1 MIWFN
6 KKLQIATGVILLVSG
21 TSVLLSDYVK
31 DKRDV
36 VFSEMNLAISE
47 LNKDTLE
54 EINDN
59 STENV
64 ASDKEE
70 EKNDNK
76 EKYYEEYL
84 GVLEISKINFYKGFY
99 NKNSG
104 LNNVDYNLYVLPE
117 SNYPDVVNGNLM
129 IAGHSGNYNN
139 SYFANLYKL
148 NVGDLA
154 SVTYKGKK
162 YTYKITDI
170 YYEKKTGTVR
180 ILRDKN
186 KTTLTLI
193 TCTKDDEAHQT
204 IYIAELI

>member
-1 MIWFN
+1 MKWFN
-6 KKLQIATGVILLVSG
+6 LKLQIATGVILLVSG

-47 LNKDTLE
+47 FNKDTLE
-54 EINDN
+54 QIDNND
-59 STENV
+59 T
-64 ASDKEE
+64 EE
-70 EKNDNK
+70 EKVIEKK
-76 EKYYEEYL
+76 EEKKEQYYEEYI

-117 SNYPDVVNGNLM
+117 SSYPDVVNGNLM

-148 NVGDLA
+148 NVGDTA
-154 SVTYKGKK
+154 KVTYKGKK

>member
-1 MIWFN
+1 MKWFN
-6 KKLQIATGVILLVSG
+6 LKLQIATGVILLVSG
-21 TSVLLSDYVK
+21 TSVLLSDHVK

-54 EINDN
+54 QIDNND
-59 STENV
+59 T
-64 ASDKEE
+64 EE
-70 EKNDNK
+70 EKVIEKK
-76 EKYYEEYL
+76 EEKKEQYYEEYI

-117 SNYPDVVNGNLM
+117 SSYPDVVNGNLM

-148 NVGDLA
+148 NVGDTA
-154 SVTYKGKK
+154 NVTYKGKK

>member
-1 MIWFN
+1 M
-6 KKLQIATGVILLVSG
+6 KKINLKYQIAAGVILVICG
-21 TSVLLSDYVK
+21 TLVLLSDYIK

-54 EINDN
+54 QIDNND
-59 STENV
+59 T
-64 ASDKEE
+64 EE
-70 EKNDNK
+70 EKVIEKK
-76 EKYYEEYL
+76 EEKKEQYYEEYI

-117 SNYPDVVNGNLM
+117 SSYPDVVNGNLM

-148 NVGDLA
+148 NVGDTA
-154 SVTYKGKK
+154 KVTYKGKK

>member
-1 MIWFN
+1 MKWFN
-6 KKLQIATGVILLVSG
+6 LKLQIATGVILLVSG

-54 EINDN
+54 QIDNND
-59 STENV
+59 T
-64 ASDKEE
+64 EE
-70 EKNDNK
+70 EKVIEKK
-76 EKYYEEYL
+76 EEKKEQYYEEYI

-117 SNYPDVVNGNLM
+117 SSYPDVVNGNLM

-148 NVGDLA
+148 NVGDTA
-154 SVTYKGKK
+154 KVTYKGKK

-193 TCTKDDEAHQT
+193 TCTKDDNYHQT

>member
-1 MIWFN
+1 MKWFN
-6 KKLQIATGVILLVSG
+6 LKLQIATGVILLVSG

-54 EINDN
+54 QIGNND
-59 STENV
+59 T
-64 ASDKEE
+64 EE
-70 EKNDNK
+70 EKVIDKK
-76 EKYYEEYL
+76 EEKKEQYYEEYI

-117 SNYPDVVNGNLM
+117 SSYPDVVNGNLM

-148 NVGDLA
+148 NVGDTA
-154 SVTYKGKK
+154 KITYKGKK

>member
-1 MIWFN
+1 MKWFN
-6 KKLQIATGVILLVSG
+6 LKLQIATGVILLVSG

-54 EINDN
+54 QIDNND
-59 STENV
+59 T
-64 ASDKEE
+64 EE
-70 EKNDNK
+70 EKVIDKK
-76 EKYYEEYL
+76 EEKKEQYYEEYI

-99 NKNSG
+99 NKNSS

-117 SNYPDVVNGNLM
+117 SSYPDVVNGNLM

-148 NVGDLA
+148 NVGDTA
-154 SVTYKGKK
+154 KVTYKGKK

>member
-1 MIWFN
+1 
-6 KKLQIATGVILLVSG
+6 
-21 TSVLLSDYVK
+21 
-31 DKRDV
+31 
-36 VFSEMNLAISE
+36 MNLAISE

-54 EINDN
+54 QIDNND
-59 STENV
+59 T
-64 ASDKEE
+64 EE
-70 EKNDNK
+70 EKVIDKK
-76 EKYYEEYL
+76 EEKKEQYYEEYI

-117 SNYPDVVNGNLM
+117 SSYPDVVNGNLM

-148 NVGDLA
+148 NVGDTA
-154 SVTYKGKK
+154 KVTYKGKK

>member
-1 MIWFN
+1 MKWFN
-6 KKLQIATGVILLVSG
+6 LKLQIATGVILLVSG

-54 EINDN
+54 QIDNND
-59 STENV
+59 T
-64 ASDKEE
+64 KEE
-70 EKNDNK
+70 KVLDKKEEKK
-76 EKYYEEYL
+76 EQYYEEYI

-117 SNYPDVVNGNLM
+117 SSYPDVVNGNLM

-148 NVGDLA
+148 NVGDTA
-154 SVTYKGKK
+154 KVTYKGKK

>member
-1 MIWFN
+1 MKWFN
-6 KKLQIATGVILLVSG
+6 LKLQIATGVILLVSG

-54 EINDN
+54 QIDNND
-59 STENV
+59 T
-64 ASDKEE
+64 EE
-70 EKNDNK
+70 EKVIDKK
-76 EKYYEEYL
+76 EEKKEQYYEEYI

-117 SNYPDVVNGNLM
+117 SSYPDVVNGNLM

-148 NVGDLA
+148 NVGDTA
-154 SVTYKGKK
+154 KVTYKGKK

-180 ILRDKN
+180 ILRDRN

-193 TCTKDDEAHQT
+193 TCTKDDNYHQT

>member
-1 MIWFN
+1 MKWFN
-6 KKLQIATGVILLVSG
+6 LKLQIATGVILLVSG

-54 EINDN
+54 QIDNND
-59 STENV
+59 T
-64 ASDKEE
+64 EE
-70 EKNDNK
+70 EKVIEKK
-76 EKYYEEYL
+76 EEKKEQYYEEYI

-117 SNYPDVVNGNLM
+117 SSYPDVVNGNLM

-148 NVGDLA
+148 NVGDTA
-154 SVTYKGKK
+154 KVTYKGKK

>member
-1 MIWFN
+1 MKWFN
-6 KKLQIATGVILLVSG
+6 LKLQIATGVILLVSG

-54 EINDN
+54 QIDNND
-59 STENV
+59 T
-64 ASDKEE
+64 EE
-70 EKNDNK
+70 EKVIDKK
-76 EKYYEEYL
+76 EEKKEQYYEEYI

-117 SNYPDVVNGNLM
+117 SSYPDVVNGNLM

-148 NVGDLA
+148 NVGDTA
-154 SVTYKGKK
+154 KVTYKGKK

-193 TCTKDDEAHQT
+193 TCTKDDNYHQT

>member
-1 MIWFN
+1 MKWFN
-6 KKLQIATGVILLVSG
+6 LKLQIATGVILLVSG

-54 EINDN
+54 QIDNNDI
-59 STENV
+59 
-64 ASDKEE
+64 EE
-70 EKNDNK
+70 EKVIDKK
-76 EKYYEEYL
+76 EEKKEQYYEEYI

-117 SNYPDVVNGNLM
+117 SSYPDVVNGNLM

-148 NVGDLA
+148 NVGDTA
-154 SVTYKGKK
+154 KVTYKGKK

>member
-1 MIWFN
+1 MKWFN
-6 KKLQIATGVILLVSG
+6 LKLQIATGVILLVSG

-54 EINDN
+54 QIDNND
-59 STENV
+59 T
-64 ASDKEE
+64 EE
-70 EKNDNK
+70 EKVIDKK
-76 EKYYEEYL
+76 EEKKEQYYEEYI

-117 SNYPDVVNGNLM
+117 SSYPDVVNGNLM

-148 NVGDLA
+148 NVGDTA
-154 SVTYKGKK
+154 KVTYKGKK

>member
-1 MIWFN
+1 MKWFN
-6 KKLQIATGVILLVSG
+6 LKLQIATGVILLVSG

-54 EINDN
+54 QIDNND
-59 STENV
+59 T
-64 ASDKEE
+64 KEE
-70 EKNDNK
+70 KVIDKKEEKK
-76 EKYYEEYL
+76 EQYYEEYI

-117 SNYPDVVNGNLM
+117 SSYPDVVNGNLM

-148 NVGDLA
+148 NVGDTA
-154 SVTYKGKK
+154 KVTYKGKK

>member
-1 MIWFN
+1 MKWFN
-6 KKLQIATGVILLVSG
+6 LKLQIATGVILLVSG

-54 EINDN
+54 QIDNND
-59 STENV
+59 T
-64 ASDKEE
+64 EE
-70 EKNDNK
+70 EKVIDKK
-76 EKYYEEYL
+76 EEKKEQYYEEYI

-117 SNYPDVVNGNLM
+117 SSYPDVVNGNLM

-148 NVGDLA
+148 NVGDTA
-154 SVTYKGKK
+154 KVTYKGKK

-193 TCTKDDEAHQT
+193 TCTKDDETTQT
-204 IYIAELI
+204 IYIFELVE

>member
-1 MIWFN
+1 MKWFN
-6 KKLQIATGVILLVSG
+6 LKLQIATGVILLVSG

-54 EINDN
+54 QIDNND
-59 STENV
+59 T
-64 ASDKEE
+64 EE
-70 EKNDNK
+70 EKVIDKK
-76 EKYYEEYL
+76 EEKKEQYYEEYI

-117 SNYPDVVNGNLM
+117 SSYPDVVNGNLM

-148 NVGDLA
+148 NVGDTA
-154 SVTYKGKK
+154 KITYKGKK

>member
-1 MIWFN
+1 MKWFN
-6 KKLQIATGVILLVSG
+6 LKLQIATGVILLVSG

-54 EINDN
+54 QIDNNDI
-59 STENV
+59 
-64 ASDKEE
+64 EE
-70 EKNDNK
+70 EKVIDKK
-76 EKYYEEYL
+76 EEKKEQYYEEYI

-117 SNYPDVVNGNLM
+117 SSYPDVVNGNLM

-148 NVGDLA
+148 NVGDTA
-154 SVTYKGKK
+154 KVTYKGKK

-180 ILRDKN
+180 ILRDNN

>member
-1 MIWFN
+1 MKWFN
-6 KKLQIATGVILLVSG
+6 LKLQIATGVILLVSG

-54 EINDN
+54 QIDNND
-59 STENV
+59 T
-64 ASDKEE
+64 EE
-70 EKNDNK
+70 EKVIDKK
-76 EKYYEEYL
+76 EEKKEQYYEEYI

-117 SNYPDVVNGNLM
+117 SSYPDVVNGNLM

-148 NVGDLA
+148 NVGDTA
-154 SVTYKGKK
+154 KVTYKGKK

-180 ILRDKN
+180 ILGDKN

>member
-1 MIWFN
+1 MKWFN
-6 KKLQIATGVILLVSG
+6 LKLQIATGVILLVSG

-54 EINDN
+54 QIDNND
-59 STENV
+59 T
-64 ASDKEE
+64 EE
-70 EKNDNK
+70 EKVIDKK
-76 EKYYEEYL
+76 EEKKEQYFEEYI

-117 SNYPDVVNGNLM
+117 SSYPDVVNGNLM

-148 NVGDLA
+148 NVGDTA
-154 SVTYKGKK
+154 KVTYKGKK

>member
-1 MIWFN
+1 MKWFN
-6 KKLQIATGVILLVSG
+6 LKLQIATGVILLVSG

-54 EINDN
+54 QIDNND
-59 STENV
+59 T
-64 ASDKEE
+64 EE
-70 EKNDNK
+70 EKVIDKK
-76 EKYYEEYL
+76 EEKKEQYYEEYI

-117 SNYPDVVNGNLM
+117 SSYPDVVNGNLM

-148 NVGDLA
+148 NVGDTA
-154 SVTYKGKK
+154 KVTYKGKK

-204 IYIAELI
+204 IYIAELV

>member
-1 MIWFN
+1 MKWFN
-6 KKLQIATGVILLVSG
+6 LKLQIATGVILLVSG

-54 EINDN
+54 QIDNND
-59 STENV
+59 T
-64 ASDKEE
+64 EE
-70 EKNDNK
+70 EKVIYKK
-76 EKYYEEYL
+76 EEKKEQYYEEYI

-117 SNYPDVVNGNLM
+117 SSYPDVVNGNLM

-148 NVGDLA
+148 NVGDTA
-154 SVTYKGKK
+154 KITYKGKK

>member
-1 MIWFN
+1 MKWFN
-6 KKLQIATGVILLVSG
+6 LKLQIATGVILLVSG

-54 EINDN
+54 QIDNND
-59 STENV
+59 T
-64 ASDKEE
+64 EE
-70 EKNDNK
+70 EKVIDKK
-76 EKYYEEYL
+76 EEKKEQYYEEYI

-117 SNYPDVVNGNLM
+117 SSYPDVVNGNLM

-148 NVGDLA
+148 NVGDTA
-154 SVTYKGKK
+154 KVTYKGKK

-193 TCTKDDEAHQT
+193 TCTKDDESHQT